1 MTALQVQPHPNLA
14 LGAFALELPG
24 PLGEQPTPDW
34 LRALAHDD
42 ADAPLSRS
50 EDVRKAMRDVLRHG
64 GYKPTGRGKPAAEY
78 LVRAAS
84 EGPLPEINLV
94 VDLINVVSLH
104 SGLSI
109 SVVDLELLQPPLAV
123 RRVGDPLG
131 VSPSGSAARARGP
144 RRGPLKARADPEASY
159 VFNASGQTI
168 QLGGLLCLHDA
179 QGPCANAVK
188 DAQRSKTRPQT
199 TRVLMLVWGSLEVAE
214 QSAAATAWL
223 RELSARVGT
232 VHPVAQEEA
241 PA

>member
-1 MTALQVQPHPNLA
+1 MTALQVHPHPNLA

-50 EDVRKAMRDVLRHG
+50 EGVRKAMRDLLRHG

-104 SGLSI
+104 AGVSI

-123 RRVGDPLG
+123 R
-131 VSPSGSAARARGP
+131 
-144 RRGPLKARADPEASY
+144 RADPEASY

-214 QSAAATAWL
+214 QSAAASAWL